1 MGRCSW
7 AVAIGAG
14 MHVSG
19 VGCSGPPGL
28 GRTLGAD
35 LGTFQVEADETTNS
49 CGADALGRAP
59 SFAFDVELARADTE
73 LFWDGHVGGT
83 IRASLQFE
91 FATRVSVSLR
101 PARAVDP
108 GCAIA
113 RTDRIVGALRADP
126 AGDLTAFS
134 AAMSYDFS
142 LELGSQCSLDE
153 GAGAGLERLPCS
165 MSYELDGRRTRAP
178 SGAE

>member
-1 MGRCSW
+1 M
-7 AVAIGAG
+7 
-14 MHVSG
+14 
-19 VGCSGPPGL
+19 

-49 CGADALGRAP
+49 CGVDALGRAP

-91 FATRVSVSLR
+91 FATLVSVSLR
-101 PARAVDP
+101 PSRAADP
-108 GCAIA
+108 GCTIT
-113 RTDRIVGALRADP
+113 RTDRISGALRADP
-126 AGDLTAFS
+126 GGDVTAFS

-142 LELGSQCSLDE
+142 LELGSQCSFEE

-165 MSYELDGRRTRAP
+165 MSYVLDGRRTRAP
-178 SGAE
+178 APSGGGPTEPTGPEQPSDPQSGAE